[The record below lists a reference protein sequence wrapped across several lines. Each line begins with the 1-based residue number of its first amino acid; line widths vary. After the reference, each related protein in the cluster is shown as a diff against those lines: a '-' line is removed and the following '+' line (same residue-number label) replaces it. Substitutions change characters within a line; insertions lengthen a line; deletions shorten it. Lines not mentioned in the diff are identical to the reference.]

1 MNNIDGLINFGLTRQ
16 EATVYE
22 ALLIHGAMNGY
33 ELAKRTGI
41 SRSNAYTT
49 LDRLVERGA
58 AYLIEGDSLQYTPV
72 SVNEFCSNRIRNLE
86 IGKKRLLETMPKKRD
101 DPEGYITIRGRSQI
115 IDKMRTMIRDSEKRV
130 YISAPGNVLE
140 EINLEI
146 AQVIERGTK
155 MVIISQKD
163 ISVLGATMYLMDK
176 PQNSIRLIV
185 DSQNV
190 LTGDIEE
197 EDSTCLYSNKKN
209 LVELMKD
216 SLRNEIDIIE
226 MKRSTKENE

>member
-1 MNNIDGLINFGLTRQ
+1 
-16 EATVYE
+16 
-22 ALLIHGAMNGY
+22 
-33 ELAKRTGI
+33 
-41 SRSNAYTT
+41 
-49 LDRLVERGA
+49 
-58 AYLIEGDSLQYTPV
+58 
-72 SVNEFCSNRIRNLE
+72 
-86 IGKKRLLETMPKKRD
+86 
-101 DPEGYITIRGRSQI
+101 
-115 IDKMRTMIRDSEKRV
+115 MIRDSEKRV

-209 LVELMKD
+209 LVELMKG